1 MVDIYCQTDFDGDT
15 RARIEVISSDTPNT
29 SEVVA
34 TPPSGKT
41 YQYPVAAHGNFL
53 CYELPAG
60 ENVNVHAANANVVV
74 NGTKRLRPM
83 IAPPRFLDF
92 TTTTWGP
99 AGHATILPN
108 DKLVHHA
115 RIEKRLF
122 NVIPFGAQEW
132 HMVETD
138 LTLSAASHRVVGVKD
153 HVEPSADPT
162 GRLTYIN
169 KADDRASYHKVVANG
184 VTIATPGLAFDPVVS
199 PNGLYVAWL
208 VLEAAA
214 GSTGLQNIFN
224 VNWAL
229 YTATLSSPD
238 ATRVAAVP
246 AVTWDLITHPFW
258 LDDDTLLFSKYSW
271 WKWRLRTAPR
281 TGGTQAWLT
290 DTSKSI
296 GMAYP
301 AHT

>member
-74 NGTKRLRPM
+74 NGTKRLRPV

-108 DKLVHHA
+108 DKLVGMMYRRAIEVTTLVPRGVSAPAICPPQGRRTEYVGECSHTPRA
-115 RIEKRLF
+115 RGR
-122 NVIPFGAQEW
+122 
-132 HMVETD
+132 T
-138 LTLSAASHRVVGVKD
+138 VK
-153 HVEPSADPT
+153 A
-162 GRLTYIN
+162 
-169 KADDRASYHKVVANG
+169 
-184 VTIATPGLAFDPVVS
+184 
-199 PNGLYVAWL
+199 
-208 VLEAAA
+208 
-214 GSTGLQNIFN
+214 
-224 VNWAL
+224 
-229 YTATLSSPD
+229 
-238 ATRVAAVP
+238 
-246 AVTWDLITHPFW
+246 
-258 LDDDTLLFSKYSW
+258 
-271 WKWRLRTAPR
+271 
-281 TGGTQAWLT
+281 
-290 DTSKSI
+290 
-296 GMAYP
+296 
-301 AHT
+301 